1 MFQFSSFQSQQKF
14 GRKLFSETS
23 TLEISGQS
31 ALDTD
36 MKRGD
41 DLMSNI
47 NPLSNDQ
54 EGHSR
59 SMSKDKLSPPVPEKN
74 YVTLQSE
81 QNSAL
86 WNNINFSANKQHI
99 CVDDLLDEIIEFTSI
114 HQLHS
119 PIPNSPIQDIA
130 MEDSPEQ
137 FIELL
142 SRDKPVSLNP
152 SAPIDNTLKVRESVQ
167 GLAQEVCALASIG
180 KAISVNRSISTPVM
194 PRVLVK
200 IDLNLLVGMLCIDK
214 QSPHI
219 LNPFVIPKKVIDTFN
234 PENSALYQC
243 LSEKTMENS
252 GRDEINENLVSE
264 QNALKLESVPNF
276 QKAVLSQSDIVTK
289 KRKLSITQY
298 KEAVK
303 RKKISLESRPRD
315 PCTDLPKM

>member
-1 MFQFSSFQSQQKF
+1 
-14 GRKLFSETS
+14 
-23 TLEISGQS
+23 
-31 ALDTD
+31 

-41 DLMSNI
+41 DLMSNK
-47 NPLSNDQ
+47 NHLSNDQ
-54 EGHSR
+54 EAHSR

-74 YVTLQSE
+74 SVTLQSE

-86 WNNINFSANKQHI
+86 WNNINFSANKEHI

-167 GLAQEVCALASIG
+167 SLAQEVCALASIG
-180 KAISVNRSISTPVM
+180 KAISVNRRISTPVM

-214 QSPHI
+214 QSPHF
-219 LNPFVIPKKVIDTFN
+219 LNPFVIPKKEIDTFN
-234 PENSALYQC
+234 PENSAVNQC
-243 LSEKTMENS
+243 LSEQTMENL
-252 GRDEINENLVSE
+252 GRDEIN
-264 QNALKLESVPNF
+264 ALNLESVPNF
-276 QKAVLSQSDIVTK
+276 QKAVLLQSDIVTK

-303 RKKISLESRPRD
+303 RKKINLESRPRD